1 MGYRLS
7 LDKFCGYKFGVKS
20 SQLGIKKKLKKKKN
34 WEKKFERFFFFF
46 SNSLPSYAAMNPVCL
61 GECSEVL

>member
-20 SQLGIKKKLKKKKN
+20 SQLGIKKKKI
-34 WEKKFERFFFFF
+34 EKKI
-46 SNSLPSYAAMNPVCL
+46 SLPSYAAMNPVCL

>member
-20 SQLGIKKKLKKKKN
+20 FHLGIEKRKENNNN
-34 WEKKFERFFFFF
+34 WKKKFERFFFFF
-46 SNSLPSYAAMNPVCL
+46 
-61 GECSEVL
+61 